1 MFCCMPSWT
10 VRKVKPYFLLLL
22 TLTTVSMCADPPGVT
37 YPAELRQQL
46 AAGLQSQGQDYQAR
60 TIS

>member
-1 MFCCMPSWT
+1 